1 MSMTR
6 SICSRP
12 SMRSQGAASTRA
24 PFSRAAVW
32 PNSVSTMSVDLPEPE
47 TPVTQVNRPRGIC
60 VGTAEQAQ
68 RDLRGQLREVVA
80 ARADDADLP
89 ARIRADAQ
97 PGHCDTASA
106 REVLAGD
113 RSGVGGDVARCA
125 LRHQMTAVRTGARPQ
140 VHDVVGLA
148 DRLLVVLDNDHRVA
162 EVAQLLERRQ
172 QAPVVAL
179 VQPDRGLI
187 EDVHDSGEPRSD
199 LAGKPNAL
207 RFPA

>member
-1 MSMTR
+1 R
-6 SICSRP
+6 R
-12 SMRSQGAASTRA
+12 ASDRTLVDVDDA
-24 PFSRAAVW
+24 
-32 PNSVSTMSVDLPEPE
+32 VDLLQALDALAGRGFDARA
-47 TPVTQVNRPRGIC
+47 VQPRGG
-60 VGTAEQAQ
+60 VAEQRVDYERRLARAGDSGDAGEQAQ